1 MPSAELGSLDP
12 IQEEIQTKVGHSELR
27 CPGNSEQAAAHCAP
41 AASGDEKHKTKYSAI
56 CVQVIIQSLPHAGA
70 RDDEV
75 FSARHL
81 ETAGLKKGG
90 DNCAPDFL
98 CVMIAA
104 AGGGSGGVS
113 FTCSLFDGF
122 SNSAHHTDSK
132 QKTKT

>member
-41 AASGDEKHKTKYSAI
+41 AAASGDEKHRTKYSAI

-81 ETAGLKKGG
+81 EKAGLKKGC

-104 AGGGSGGVS
+104 AGGGAGGVS

-122 SNSAHHTDSK
+122 SNSAHHTDSVD
-132 QKTKT
+132 